1 MINDPK
7 ILKMKFAHKF
17 TYHFLD
23 IFSKW
28 LQKKSLSS
36 RIRFSRRMGSF
47 VYYFLPIRKRL
58 ATLNIKKAFPDRD
71 ESFYKKTLKDL
82 YYVSCRNFVDLM
94 ALPASI
100 SDTIFDIK
108 GKHYLDDAI
117 KEKKGVILVTGH
129 FGPWELWGSWLG
141 LNKYKIWGIIQK
153 QKNLGADLFFKEKRE
168 SYGISHIYRRSS
180 LDVSYNA
187 LNNGE
192 ILILASDQN
201 AKQKGVKV
209 NFFNHSS
216 STPKGAAIFHLR
228 TKAPI
233 IFSVLEIYNDDKVR
247 ITFKKIKTTK
257 NSSIESITQDYTSKL
272 ENFVHKNPSH
282 YFWFHNKWKE

>member
-1 MINDPK
+1 MNDYFLSNTAWKFKIDNEEGIGRGGAQSNLCFFPVDNTKGRKNDPTFKVMMQK
-7 ILKMKFAHKF
+7 IEKEIDSSAYVHRKIPLSWLKC
-17 TYHFLD
+17 
-23 IFSKW
+23 I
-28 LQKKSLSS
+28 
-36 RIRFSRRMGSF
+36 
-47 VYYFLPIRKRL
+47 
-58 ATLNIKKAFPDRD
+58 
-71 ESFYKKTLKDL
+71 
-82 YYVSCRNFVDLM
+82 
-94 ALPASI
+94 
-100 SDTIFDIK
+100 
-108 GKHYLDDAI
+108 DAI

-129 FGPWELWGSWLG
+129 FGLWELWGSWLG
-141 LNKYKIWGIIQK
+141 LNKYKIWGIIQR
-153 QKNLGADLFFKEKRE
+153 QKNLGADLFFKQKRE
-168 SYGISHIYRRSS
+168 SYGINHIYRRSS

-233 IFSVLEIYNDDKVR
+233 IFSVLEISNEDQVQ

-257 NSSIESITQDYTSKL
+257 ESSVESITQDYTSKL
-272 ENFVHKNPSH
+272 EDFVHKNPSH